1 VSLKFI
7 LTKQGL
13 RAILFPIYLDV
24 KAKTG
29 LVVGGGQV
37 AERKIENLLDYGMNI
52 RVVSPQARARIQ
64 EWAEQS
70 IIQWQARDFC
80 ESDLQGV
87 FLAFVATDNNSVNQ
101 AVVEACRK
109 TGVLIN
115 AVDDPPNCDFYVPS
129 IVRRGSLVLAISTE
143 GKSPFFARRLRE
155 ELENTISPA
164 YGEFVEIMGEIRE
177 EIKEKV
183 PDITVRKKIFES
195 LVYSEVLDLLKA
207 GEKDKA
213 RERIEACM
221 SSWRD

>member
-1 VSLKFI
+1 MKV
-7 LTKQGL
+7 
-13 RAILFPIYLDV
+13 ILFPIYLDLE
-24 KAKTG
+24 AKTC
-29 LVVGGGQV
+29 LIVGGGQV
-37 AERKIENLLDYGMNI
+37 AERKIENLLDYGMDI
-52 RVVSPQARARIQ
+52 RVVSPQAREGIQ
-64 EWAEQS
+64 QWAEEG
-70 IIQWQARDFC
+70 IIQWQARDFS
-80 ESDLQGV
+80 ESDLPGV
-87 FLAFVATDNNSVNQ
+87 FMAFVATDNSNVNQ
-101 AVVEACRK
+101 AIVEACRK
-109 TGVLIN
+109 AGVLVN

-183 PDITVRKKIFES
+183 PDITLRKKIFKS

-221 SSWRD
+221 SSWLD

>member
-1 VSLKFI
+1 MI
-7 LTKQGL
+7 
-13 RAILFPIYLDV
+13 
-24 KAKTG
+24 
-29 LVVGGGQV
+29 VGGGQV
-37 AERKIENLLDYGMNI
+37 AERKIENLLDYGMDI
-52 RVVSPQARARIQ
+52 RVVSPQAREGIQ
-64 EWAEQS
+64 QWAEEG
-70 IIQWQARDFC
+70 IIQWQARDFS
-80 ESDLQGV
+80 ESDLPGV
-87 FLAFVATDNNSVNQ
+87 FMAFVATDNSNVNQ
-101 AVVEACRK
+101 AIVEACRK
-109 TGVLIN
+109 AGVLVN

-183 PDITVRKKIFES
+183 PDITLRKKIFKS

-221 SSWRD
+221 SSWLD

>member
-1 VSLKFI
+1 M
-7 LTKQGL
+7 T
-13 RAILFPIYLDV
+13 
-24 KAKTG
+24 
-29 LVVGGGQV
+29 
-37 AERKIENLLDYGMNI
+37 
-52 RVVSPQARARIQ
+52 
-64 EWAEQS
+64 
-70 IIQWQARDFC
+70 
-80 ESDLQGV
+80 
-87 FLAFVATDNNSVNQ
+87 
-101 AVVEACRK
+101 
-109 TGVLIN
+109 
-115 AVDDPPNCDFYVPS
+115 PNCDFYVPS

-164 YGEFVEIMGEIRE
+164 YGEFVEIMGDIRE

-221 SSWRD
+221 SSWLD